1 MLMKVEVH
9 TNFASLQYTLKCAV
23 DTQYPITNNFRHQ
36 TKHCIW
42 KEQICAVVTFAWP
55 FLSVH
60 FIFLLNV
67 TAANQNPIKKIRLI
81 DFQKCVR
88 KKKSV
93 VHALYLRITT
103 NNNFDDPCCR
113 VPNDSNSHTYI
124 QLNQAPNAAMHNHT
138 KIKLKKKCTERPI
151 KLQYLYIYWWPQ
163 AMETRNH
170 HPSPME
176 PSTIAIIDDYYLSFT
191 TQSSFYFETR
201 RNNLINQSKIDFPQ
215 FILASIQLHGQYR
228 EMNDFPWKRQR
239 HG

>member
-1 MLMKVEVH
+1 MCRCHFCVTFSFCSFYFFVKCDCCQSEPNKKNSIDWFPKMCTKK
-9 TNFASLQYTLKCAV
+9 TNRLCM
-23 DTQYPITNNFRHQ
+23 
-36 TKHCIW
+36 HCIW
-42 KEQICAVVTFAWP
+42 ELQPTIILMIRVAVFRMTQ
-55 FLSVH
+55 
-60 FIFLLNV
+60 
-67 TAANQNPIKKIRLI
+67 TAI
-81 DFQKCVR
+81 
-88 KKKSV
+88 
-93 VHALYLRITT
+93 
-103 NNNFDDPCCR
+103 
-113 VPNDSNSHTYI
+113 HTY
-124 QLNQAPNAAMHNHT
+124 NWT
-138 KIKLKKKCTERPI
+138 KHQMQPCTITRKSNWKKKCTERPI

-215 FILASIQLHGQYR
+215 FILVSIQLHGQYR